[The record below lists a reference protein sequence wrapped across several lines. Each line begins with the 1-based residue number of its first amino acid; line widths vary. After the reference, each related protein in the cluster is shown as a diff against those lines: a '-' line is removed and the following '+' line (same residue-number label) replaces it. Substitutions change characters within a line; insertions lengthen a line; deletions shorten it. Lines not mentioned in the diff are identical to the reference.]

1 MHQPALGPRRRRLNL
16 AVWAAALAA
25 TVGIVLGATPARAAA
40 PPLSKTRIVAHFDLA
55 AGQQPENIALEP
67 DGSADL
73 TFSFA
78 RQVVRVTR
86 TGHVRVLA
94 QLPAPDHPATPLLGA
109 AIVTGIARATDGTL
123 YVGYATGTS
132 DLTGIWR
139 VTRRGDARRIAALP
153 PNGLPN
159 GLALDQRAGQLYVAD
174 SVLGIVWRICLRRGT
189 PAAWATGPAL
199 QSAGFIGANGVKVRG
214 NAVWVSNTD
223 QGTVVRIP
231 IRHNGS
237 AGTITTEVSGLT
249 GPDDFAFTGHRN
261 DLLVTLNAANQVALV
276 APHGTP
282 AIVLTAQDG
291 LSNPTSVAV
300 RHRTIYVPSAA
311 YLTMKDPN
319 LLLARLGRS

>member
-1 MHQPALGPRRRRLNL
+1 MHQPALGPHHRRLHVAL
-16 AVWAAALAA
+16 WTAALAA
-25 TVGIVLGATPARAAA
+25 TVGILVGATPARAAA
-40 PPLSKTRIVAHFDLA
+40 PPVSTARVVVHFDLA
-55 AGQQPENIALEP
+55 TGQQPENIALEP

-139 VTRRGDARRIAALP
+139 ITRHGDARRIAALP
-153 PNGLPN
+153 PDGLPN

-174 SVLGIVWRICLRRGT
+174 SVLGIVWRVCVRGGT

-199 QSAGFIGANGVKVRG
+199 QPAGFLGANGVKVRG
-214 NAVWVSNTD
+214 SAVWVSNTD
-223 QGTVVRIP
+223 HGTVVRIP
-231 IRHNGS
+231 SRRDGS
-237 AGTITTEVSGLT
+237 AGTIVTEVSGLS
-249 GPDDFAFTGHRN
+249 GPDDFAFTGRHGE
-261 DLLVTLNAANQVALV
+261 LLVALNAANQVALV
-276 APHGTP
+276 APHGMP
-282 AIVLTAQDG
+282 SIVLTAQDG

-300 RHRTIYVPSAA
+300 RRGTIYVPSAA